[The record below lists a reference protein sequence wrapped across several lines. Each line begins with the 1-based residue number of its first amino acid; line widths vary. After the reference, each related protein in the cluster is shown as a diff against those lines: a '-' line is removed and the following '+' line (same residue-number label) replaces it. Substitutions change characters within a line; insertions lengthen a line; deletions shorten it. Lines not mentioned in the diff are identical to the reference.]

1 MEESKT
7 SRRDRGAWRGFAF
20 PFPHTIRP
28 TATVTDSSVFPWLG
42 DSLILPVMADQEID
56 VIRAILLANPR
67 PEELSERRKRLDD
80 LGARYKIA
88 SEQSLLAVSW
98 RLPLSKNPGALLILN
113 SADEQPGKMRLFL
126 DDKTSPQLCR
136 TPVWCP
142 RMNVQTN
149 TVLEPTAAPLLGST
163 R

>member
-1 MEESKT
+1 
-7 SRRDRGAWRGFAF
+7 
-20 PFPHTIRP
+20 
-28 TATVTDSSVFPWLG
+28 
-42 DSLILPVMADQEID
+42 MADQEID

-113 SADEQPGKMRLFL
+113 SADEQPGRC
-126 DDKTSPQLCR
+126 DCKTSPQ
-136 TPVWCP
+136 
-142 RMNVQTN
+142 
-149 TVLEPTAAPLLGST
+149 
-163 R
+163 